1 MKKLL
6 VLPIILVLSLFL
18 ARPVSAADFRVEC
31 KSGGGCKSEG
41 TSPLFSESE
50 IWYPGKSLDRTFSL
64 KNASSSSKEVAIG
77 VTGHTDDGEL
87 EKVMTVQVV
96 NTDNAEVVWQKDT
109 LEKFYTQGKI
119 SLGTF
124 SPGETK
130 EFAFKVAMDSSADNE
145 YQNKKSHFDLILGF
159 WEEEATSPTPTPT
172 PTLTGSAQGAWTAQ
186 TEWYDGQGG
195 PLENGL
201 GGGIASAAGE
211 VGGAKAP
218 ICPFW
223 WIVLLGQTLLLAV
236 FYFLTKKM
244 KGLIGL
250 KWPVTVAIVL
260 LGYLVDQHA
269 HTHWY
274 LPSRMCPL
282 EIWIGGALAI
292 LQTKVQPL
300 IMPQKTSRKARVS

>member
-1 MKKLL
+1 MK
-6 VLPIILVLSLFL
+6 
-18 ARPVSAADFRVEC
+18 
-31 KSGGGCKSEG
+31 
-41 TSPLFSESE
+41 
-50 IWYPGKSLDRTFSL
+50 
-64 KNASSSSKEVAIG
+64 
-77 VTGHTDDGEL
+77 
-87 EKVMTVQVV
+87 
-96 NTDNAEVVWQKDT
+96 
-109 LEKFYTQGKI
+109 
-119 SLGTF
+119 
-124 SPGETK
+124 
-130 EFAFKVAMDSSADNE
+130 
-145 YQNKKSHFDLILGF
+145 LGF
-159 WEEEATSPTPTPT
+159 WEEPASPTTPTPT
-172 PTLTGSAQGAWTAQ
+172 PTSAVQGARAQ
-186 TEWYDGQGG
+186 MEWYDGQGG
-195 PLENGL
+195 PLEDGL
-201 GGGIASAAGE
+201 GGGIATTAGAVE
-211 VGGAKAP
+211 GAQTP

-223 WIVLLGQTLLLAV
+223 WIAIAGQTLLLAV